1 MAEEKLWEQLGDWT
15 NNIASPQ
22 ETQHSAKVSV
32 SEFVVS
38 LSAPAQMQLQL
49 CWMGFLLGFSGR
61 GGGVFESE
69 QGDSSLQA
77 TLAQANSS
85 SAWQSHPQGNAP
97 NWQHS
102 GQPSRVAIK
111 RT

>member
-15 NNIASPQ
+15 NNIESLQ
-22 ETQHSAKVSV
+22 EIQHSGEMSV
-32 SEFVVS
+32 SELEVS

-49 CWMGFLLGFSGR
+49 CWMGFLRGFSGR
-61 GGGVFESE
+61 DGGVPESE
-69 QGDSSLQA
+69 QGDSSLQS

-85 SAWQSHPQGNAP
+85 SAWHSHSQGNAP
-97 NWQHS
+97 NWQHN
-102 GQPSRVAIK
+102 GQTSRVAIK